1 MKTAVS
7 TFGSTLFAF
16 LVCAFVFAGATG
28 NSQAP
33 SAVPSAESRGKL
45 TTPRIRPLEEHEWS
59 AAQREFLKPGV
70 SRSNNIKTCLY
81 NLELCR
87 RYAPFVSYF
96 VDPSTLSLRDKEVLV
111 LRTAWLCKADFI
123 WNAHVRRAKTA
134 GLTDADISAI
144 VEGSKSRKLGN
155 RETVLIRAVDELHSA
170 QFITD
175 STWKSLAGMYDTP
188 QLLET
193 VFIVGQYQLLA
204 MYQKS
209 VGIPIT
215 GEVIPLPSAH

>member
-1 MKTAVS
+1 MKPAVS

-28 NSQAP
+28 SSQAP
-33 SAVPSAESRGKL
+33 SALPSAESRGKL
-45 TTPRIRPLEEHEWS
+45 TTPRIKPLEEHEWT

-81 NLELCR
+81 NLEMCR
-87 RYAPFVSYF
+87 RYAPFLSYF
-96 VDPSTLSLRDKEVLV
+96 VDPSTLSLHDKEVLV

-123 WNAHVRRAKTA
+123 WNAHVRRGKTA
-134 GLTDADISAI
+134 GMTDADIAAI
-144 VEGSKSRKLGN
+144 VEGPQSRKLGN
-155 RETVLIRAVDELHSA
+155 RETVLIRAVDELHST

-175 STWKSLAGMYDTP
+175 ATWKSLAAMYDTP

-193 VFIVGQYQLLA
+193 VFIVGQYQALA
-204 MYQKS
+204 MFQKS
-209 VGIPIT
+209 VGVPIT